1 MSETCEMAITI
12 LQKTND
18 GDDLDPMHLKLVELA
33 VNDFLNEEG
42 KATFRKLFDDVNKG
56 YEPPWFH
63 GIENMRRS
71 QQGYIFWKGKEVEH
85 YDSPWAY
92 TLDGKKSAEELAVRC
107 RHLESIG
114 VAVST
119 STAIWR
125 WEQYQ
130 PKETVA
136 TGENKS

>member
-1 MSETCEMAITI
+1 MSETCEKAITI

-18 GDDLDPMHLKLVELA
+18 GDDLDPMDLKLVELA
-33 VNDFLNEEG
+33 VNDFLNDEG
-42 KATFRKLFDDVNKG
+42 KQAFQKLFDDVNRG
-56 YEPPWFH
+56 YKPPWFH
-63 GIENMRRS
+63 GIENMLRT
-71 QQGYIFWKGKEVEH
+71 QQGYILWKGKEVDH

-92 TLDGKKSAEELAVRC
+92 TLKGKKSAEDLAVRC

-114 VAVST
+114 VEVSVT
-119 STAIWR
+119 SAIWR

-130 PKETVA
+130 PKETVT